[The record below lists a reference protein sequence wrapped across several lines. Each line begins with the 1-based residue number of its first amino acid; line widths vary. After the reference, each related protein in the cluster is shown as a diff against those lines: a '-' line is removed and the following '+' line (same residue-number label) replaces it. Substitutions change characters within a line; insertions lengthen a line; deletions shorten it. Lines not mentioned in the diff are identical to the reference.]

1 MMTNILKFQLFLL
14 IVFQL
19 VLLPAQEVKD
29 NFLLNPQGDTVYLK
43 PVPLS
48 EITSNI
54 ESAYDKI
61 KKAEEGL
68 IPAKE
73 FLKFDSLYSAAL
85 KGLDSLKAVII
96 AKEEYSIKE
105 INDKLNKWGNYSK
118 ILDTWNEK
126 IKNRI
131 KVLETH
137 LFDLQVLSESWR
149 LTLSGAK
156 EGGVPD
162 NVLSSATDL
171 IKKIN
176 QIDSELK
183 SAQTEALRKQN
194 NITELRLIADEVITY
209 FNTTRVKL
217 QADFFRQ
224 DSPPLW
230 AAADSSANLSNIK
243 SQFNETLNQ
252 NQRKLIEFYES
263 NSTTLLVH
271 FLIFLA
277 LWIGF
282 YFLHKQVIEITK
294 EESSTNLN
302 KSKYVVSKHSLSALI
317 LSLFISIWLYQT
329 MVSVVNDIFQLFYLI
344 IAILFLPGY
353 IDKRLKTILYSLLA
367 LLIINEYQLFIPG
380 KSLIARIF
388 LLVES
393 VLTVWILFKISS
405 RSYFIS
411 QTLEKYKWGVLLKF
425 IPIFYLFI
433 GISIIGNIFGLVNL
447 SILLDNTVVNA
458 LINLII
464 LILVVMVLNRTLT
477 ILLRT
482 SFFQKSNII
491 KNNLRTI
498 EKNTFSVVHVIAVLL
513 WFRSILKLLG
523 VLPALNEWFNEAI
536 QTSWKIGNSTIDVGG
551 IINFILVIIGTSIF
565 IRIVKSLLKDELYPR
580 IKLPRGV
587 PGAISMIVG
596 YVLVGYGIFI
606 ALGAAGVNLSQF
618 GLIAGA
624 LGVGIG
630 FGLQG
635 IVANFI
641 AGLVLAFERPIQV
654 GDTIKVG
661 TMMGDVLSIG
671 VRSCT
676 IKTFDG
682 LEVIIPNS
690 TLITNDVTNFTLS
703 DRKRRRDINVGV
715 AYGTDPHV
723 VMELMKKVANDHP
736 EVQKIPAPW
745 VLFDGFGDS
754 SLDFRLRI
762 WTTMDT
768 GMTTKSDVTIAIYD
782 ALNKAGITIPFPQQ
796 DLYIKSLPG
805 SNDEMKPATKKKIA
819 TKEKS
824 DTTDKDENKN

>member
-1 MMTNILKFQLFLL
+1 MTNILKFQLFLL

>member
-1 MMTNILKFQLFLL
+1 
-14 IVFQL
+14 
-19 VLLPAQEVKD
+19 VLYQLPAQEVKD
-29 NFLLNPQGDTVYLK
+29 DFLVNPQGDTVYIK

-68 IPAKE
+68 KPGKD
-73 FLKFDSLYSAAL
+73 FLKFDSLYSLAL
-85 KGLDSLKAVII
+85 KDLDSLKAVIL

-105 INDKLNKWGNYSK
+105 INDELNKWGNYSK

-137 LFDLQVLSESWR
+137 LFDIQVLSESWR

-176 QIDSELK
+176 QIDSEHK

-194 NITELRLIADEVITY
+194 NITELRLIVDEVITHL
-209 FNTTRVKL
+209 NETRLKM

-230 AAADSSANLSNIK
+230 AAADSSSRLNNIK
-243 SQFNETLNQ
+243 SKFNESLNQ

-294 EESSTNLN
+294 DENNTILD
-302 KSKYVVSKHSLSALI
+302 KSKYVVSKHTLSALI
-317 LSLFISIWLYQT
+317 LSLFISIWLYQS
-329 MVSVVNDIFQLFYLI
+329 MVSVVNDILQLLYLI

-367 LLIINEYQLFIPG
+367 LLIIHEYQLFIPG
-380 KSLIARIF
+380 KSLITRIF
-388 LLVES
+388 LLAEGAF
-393 VLTVWILFKISS
+393 TAWILFKITS

-411 QTLEKYKWGVLLKF
+411 QTLEKYKWGVLLKL

-464 LILVVMVLNRTLT
+464 LILVVMVLNRTLS

-482 SFFQKSNII
+482 SFFQQSNII
-491 KNNLRTI
+491 KNHLETI
-498 EKNTFSVVHVIAVLL
+498 EKNTFSVVHVLGVLL

-536 QTSWKIGNSTIDVGG
+536 QTSWKIGESEINVGG
-551 IINFILVIIGTSIF
+551 IITFILVIIGTNIF
-565 IRIVKSLLKDELYPR
+565 IRVVKALLKDELYPR

-654 GDTIKVG
+654 GDTIQVG
-661 TMMGDVLSIG
+661 TMMGDVRSIG

-690 TLITNDVTNFTLS
+690 TLITNDVTNYTLS

-723 VMELMKKVANDHP
+723 VLELLKKVANEHP
-736 EVQKIPAPW
+736 GVQKLPAPW
-745 VLFDGFGDS
+745 ALFDGFGDS
-754 SLDFRLRI
+754 SLNFRIRI
-762 WTTMDT
+762 WTTMDD
-768 GMTTKSDVTIAIYD
+768 GMSTKSEVTIAIYD
-782 ALNKAGITIPFPQQ
+782 ALNEAGITIPFPQQ

-805 SNDEMKPATKKKIA
+805 GVDEKKSATKKRNT

-824 DTTDKDENKN
+824 DTTDKEENKK